1 MLDSRQ
7 FLVAFNMDALATLN
21 LTKMYISK
29 TLFALYDNER
39 YPRHCGNGKLWIRK
53 LDEADRTGL

>member
-1 MLDSRQ
+1 VDG
-7 FLVAFNMDALATLN
+7 LAILN
-21 LTKMYISK
+21 STKMYISK

-53 LDEADRTGL
+53 LDEADWTCI